1 VQDGDQ
7 QMITVVGYEA
17 TEQGE
22 DYWILNWRTVG
33 VQNGGKTGTWAW
45 SALLEAT
52 GLAFAAY
59 KQTLG
64 TQYSSSTSHKNNV
77 VVIINE

>member
-22 DYWILNWRTVG
+22 DYWILNWRTVW
-33 VQNGGKTGTWAW
+33 VQNGGKRVLEHEALCWKLRAW
-45 SALLEAT
+45 PLRHTNRHWVPNTPQALVTRTML
-52 GLAFAAY
+52 
-59 KQTLG
+59 
-64 TQYSSSTSHKNNV
+64 
-77 VVIINE
+77 